1 VAGTTLT
8 RLGVVLFSLVFSLV
22 FSAVAPAGSSSAARS
37 QPPAPAA
44 TQSAACAAAAE
55 IDDLLE
61 RSAAAYRRRDE
72 SEGLALLE
80 KAFARADPGACE
92 DRRAE
97 ALMRLALDD
106 SYNSRYI
113 AAMPKLREAAAI
125 YERRGDRDR
134 LAEALIR
141 LGNALVIEGRPADAL
156 VELER
161 ARGIVD
167 PVANRAAMLRLL
179 SNMIY
184 AAPEGPEKDRLRVE
198 ATAYARAGSDGR
210 ALECGIAHQWG
221 DALFLATRF
230 ADALARIS
238 EAVQCFESTGNLS
251 LAGRAYVSLGRVYR
265 AHGRLDAALD
275 QYARAVALQQDGSD
289 RLAEV
294 QSINAIGVT
303 LFALGRYD
311 ESSERM
317 QEAIAIARSV
327 GSQRAVQFLLAN
339 MAGFALER
347 GQFAEAAAAL
357 EETLASVPPPSFEA
371 LRRSNLATAYAGLG
385 RTADAVAMA
394 NRALAVSTNDNERL
408 TALSSRAGAR
418 LARKEFDLASADL
431 EEAVGLIE
439 GLRTRLVPD
448 DFLRRGFGRS
458 FQDLF
463 STFIAVQQGQG
474 RIRDAAATA
483 ERARARALLD
493 LLASRRP
500 AATADTGPIEPSPAG
515 FEEIAAAA
523 RRHRSTIVAYW
534 VGAAE
539 TFVWVVRGDS
549 SIATARIA
557 IPATE
562 LAVMVQQAVGGSAQS
577 QMAAAMLGGGGG
589 RAWRALDRL
598 LIEPVRR
605 ELPAAGSR
613 LTIVPHGPLFSL
625 PFAALRDANGRYLV
639 ESYEI
644 HYVPA
649 IATLRSTPPAT
660 KPPMTPLLVGD
671 PGPDAARDRVTPLP
685 ALPWADREVRAIDA
699 LLPARATILTGE
711 AATEA
716 AVRDRIG
723 RSTLLHFA
731 THGIVQNEERLA
743 SYLAL
748 RPGGSGAGEGGDGR
762 LTADETY
769 DLRLD
774 ADLIVLSGCRTALG
788 PISGEGVIGF
798 TRAFLAAGAASV
810 VATTWDVADQTSF
823 EVMTSFYQAWAGG
836 AGKSAALRNAQ
847 LSVLRALRAGKVRV
861 GGVAL
866 PDSPRFWAGYVLVG
880 QP

>member
-1 VAGTTLT
+1 MAGTTLT
-8 RLGVVLFSLVFSLV
+8 RFGVVLLSVFALTGG
-22 FSAVAPAGSSSAARS
+22 ASAAS
-37 QPPAPAA
+37 SPAA
-44 TQSAACAAAAE
+44 PYTQSTPCAAGAE
-55 IDDLLE
+55 IDDLLA
-61 RSAAAYRRRDE
+61 RSAAAYARRDE
-72 SEGLALLE
+72 AQGLALLTQ
-80 KAFARADPGACE
+80 AFERADPAACE
-92 DRRAE
+92 ERRAE

-106 SYNSRYI
+106 SYNSRYT
-113 AAMPKLREAAAI
+113 AVMPKLREAAAI
-125 YERRGDRDR
+125 YERRGDRER
-134 LAEALIR
+134 LGEALIR
-141 LGNALVIEGRPADAL
+141 LGNALVLEGRDAEAR

-167 PVANRAAMLRLL
+167 PVANRGAMLRLF
-179 SNMIY
+179 SNAIY
-184 AAPEGPEKDRLRVE
+184 AVPEGVEKDRLREE
-198 ATAYARAGSDGR
+198 ALAFARAGSDGR
-210 ALECGIAHQWG
+210 TLECNVAHEWG
-221 DALFLATRF
+221 DSLFLATRF
-230 ADALARIS
+230 ADAFTRIS
-238 EAVQCFESTGNLS
+238 EAVQCFESIGNRS

-327 GSQRAVQFLLAN
+327 GSQRTVQFLLAN
-339 MAGFALER
+339 VAGFAIER
-347 GQFAEAAAAL
+347 GQFGEAAAAL
-357 EETLASVPPPSFEA
+357 EETLASVPPPAFEA

-385 RTADAVAMA
+385 RTADAVEMA
-394 NRALAVSTNDNERL
+394 NRALAASTNDNERL

-418 LARKEFDLASADL
+418 LARKQFDFASADL
-431 EEAVGLIE
+431 DEAVRLIE

-463 STFIAVQQGQG
+463 STFIAVQQAQG
-474 RIRDAAATA
+474 RIREAMATA

-493 LLASRRP
+493 LLASRRDPGATDP
-500 AATADTGPIEPSPAG
+500 APMEASPAG
-515 FEEIAAAA
+515 FDEIAAAA
-523 RRHRSTIVAYW
+523 RRQRSTIVAYW

-557 IPATE
+557 IPASE
-562 LAVMVQQAVGGSAQS
+562 LAVMVQNAVGGSAQS
-577 QMAAAMLGGGGG
+577 QMAAAMLGGGSAG
-589 RAWRALDRL
+589 RSWRALDRL
-598 LIEPVRR
+598 LIEPIRR

-625 PFAALRDANGRYLV
+625 PFAALRDANGRYLI
-639 ESYEI
+639 ESYDI

-649 IATLRSTPPAT
+649 IATLRSTPPAA
-660 KPPMTPLLVGD
+660 PRPMTPLLVGD

-748 RPGGSGAGEGGDGR
+748 RPGGTGGGEPGDGR

-774 ADLIVLSGCRTALG
+774 ADLIVLSGCRTAVG

-823 EVMTSFYQAWAGG
+823 EVMTSFYEAWAAG
-836 AGKSAALRNAQ
+836 AGKSAALRSAQ
-847 LSVLRALRAGKVRV
+847 LAVLRALRAGKVRV

-866 PDSPRFWAGYVLVG
+866 PESPRFWAGYVLVG